1 MILQRSKRVS
11 ALLVAAACTTLAPSA
26 FAHAPSAAVNLD
38 DAAAPPLASKQARAT
53 TAALTPTPAIT
64 SAPASRTAPSAPA
77 SVVSPAPT
85 PGQGASKSRH
95 AQSASGHSHEELP
108 KRDELDPSLGI
119 SVKDAPPPAADL
131 PGVLKLD
138 GTAVGLLDP
147 ARARSVSCSNE
158 GSATVYLSVTEPNRI
173 QLPFPNP
180 HVISTTDLEISKRA
194 NNNNIY
200 VTFAAGVSHPATL
213 WLEPQEGSSVA
224 CGLQV
229 IPKRIP
235 AQSIHVVDDSGATTQ
250 KSARAEEGS
259 DFLSRVQADL
269 EDALEGRAPAG
280 WSSVNIPVPPIAI
293 DGVLIEGVRRLS
305 SLREDIYVY
314 TVVNPGPND
323 VVLEETEFDGPT
335 VEAVSILP
343 TPLLHARGTTRVAVL
358 ARKSPVPTQA
368 GQAQV
373 AAGGR

>member
-1 MILQRSKRVS
+1 MNFDRSRHIGTFLC
-11 ALLVAAACTTLAPSA
+11 ALAWAALVPSE
-26 FAHAPSAAVNLD
+26 FAIGQTAAVNLD
-38 DAAAPPLASKQARAT
+38 DGPPPPSSNETRSAT
-53 TAALTPTPAIT
+53 P
-64 SAPASRTAPSAPA
+64 
-77 SVVSPAPT
+77 
-85 PGQGASKSRH
+85 
-95 AQSASGHSHEELP
+95 AQSASSVRTAALAPSAASRGISRDASALGRRSHAASSLP
-108 KRDELDPSLGI
+108 RDQAAKRDELDPNLTI
-119 SVKDAPPPAADL
+119 SVKDSPSPAADL

-147 ARARSVSCSNE
+147 ARARRVSCTNE
-158 GSATVYLSVTEPNRI
+158 GSTTVYLSVTEPNRI

-180 HVISTTDLEISKRA
+180 HVISTTDLEISKRP

-200 VTFAAGVSHPATL
+200 VTFAAGVTHPATI

-235 AQSIHVVDDSGATTQ
+235 AQSIHLVDDSGATAP
-250 KSARAEEGS
+250 KAARAEEGS
-259 DFLSRVQADL
+259 DFLSRVQAVL

-280 WSSVNIPVPPIAI
+280 WSSVNVPVPPIAI

-314 TVVNPGPND
+314 TVVNPGPTD
-323 VVLEETEFDGPT
+323 VILEETEFDGPT

-343 TPLLHARGTTRVAVL
+343 TPLLHSRGTTRVAVL
-358 ARKSPVPTQA
+358 ARKSATPSEASA
-368 GQAQV
+368 GQV
-373 AAGGR
+373 AVGAR

>member
-1 MILQRSKRVS
+1 MMFDRSKQIG
-11 ALLVAAACTTLAPSA
+11 AILCAAAWTTLVPAGAANAQP
-26 FAHAPSAAVNLD
+26 AAVNLD
-38 DAAAPPLASKQARAT
+38 DGSASKEARAAAAASPPSAARLATAASTPVPVSSSMAGVVPPVTSGDAT
-53 TAALTPTPAIT
+53 TTGRRAHKVNVRP
-64 SAPASRTAPSAPA
+64 R
-77 SVVSPAPT
+77 
-85 PGQGASKSRH
+85 
-95 AQSASGHSHEELP
+95 ELNP
-108 KRDELDPSLGI
+108 KRDDLDPGLAI
-119 SVKDAPPPAADL
+119 SVKDAPAPATNL

-138 GTAVGLLDP
+138 GTAIGLLDP
-147 ARARSVSCSNE
+147 ARARRVSCTNE
-158 GSATVYLSVTEPNRI
+158 GSSTVYLSVTEPNRI

-200 VTFAAGVSHPATL
+200 VTFAADVTHPATI
-213 WLEPQEGSSVA
+213 WLEPQDGSSVA

-235 AQSIHVVDDSGATTQ
+235 AQSIHVVDDSGATSQ

-259 DFLSRVQADL
+259 DFLSRVQAVL
-269 EDALEGRAPAG
+269 EDALDGRSPAG
-280 WSSVNIPVPPIAI
+280 WSSVSVPVPPIAI

-305 SLREDIYVY
+305 SLKEDIYVY
-314 TVVNPGPND
+314 TVVNPGPTD

-343 TPLLHARGTTRVAVL
+343 TPLLHSRGTTRVAVL
-358 ARKSPVPTQA
+358 ARKSATPSESGT
-368 GQAQV
+368 AQV

>member
-1 MILQRSKRVS
+1 MNFDRSRHIGTFLC
-11 ALLVAAACTTLAPSA
+11 ALAWAALVPSE
-26 FAHAPSAAVNLD
+26 FAIAQTAAVNLD
-38 DAAAPPLASKQARAT
+38 DGPPPPSSKETRSAT
-53 TAALTPTPAIT
+53 P
-64 SAPASRTAPSAPA
+64 
-77 SVVSPAPT
+77 
-85 PGQGASKSRH
+85 
-95 AQSASGHSHEELP
+95 AQSASSVRTAALAPSAASRGISRDASALGRRSHAASSLP
-108 KRDELDPSLGI
+108 RDQAAKRDELDPNLTI
-119 SVKDAPPPAADL
+119 SVKDSPSPAADL

-147 ARARSVSCSNE
+147 ARARRVSCTNE
-158 GSATVYLSVTEPNRI
+158 GSTTVYLSVTEPNRI

-180 HVISTTDLEISKRA
+180 HVISTTDLEISKRP

-200 VTFAAGVSHPATL
+200 VTFAAGVTHPATI

-235 AQSIHVVDDSGATTQ
+235 AQSIHLVDDSGATAP
-250 KSARAEEGS
+250 KAARAEEGS
-259 DFLSRVQADL
+259 DFLSRVQAVL

-280 WSSVNIPVPPIAI
+280 WSSVNVPVPPIAI

-314 TVVNPGPND
+314 TVVNPGPTD
-323 VVLEETEFDGPT
+323 VILEETEFDGPT

-343 TPLLHARGTTRVAVL
+343 TPLLHSRGTTRVAVL
-358 ARKSPVPTQA
+358 ARKSATPSEASA
-368 GQAQV
+368 GQV
-373 AAGGR
+373 AVGAR